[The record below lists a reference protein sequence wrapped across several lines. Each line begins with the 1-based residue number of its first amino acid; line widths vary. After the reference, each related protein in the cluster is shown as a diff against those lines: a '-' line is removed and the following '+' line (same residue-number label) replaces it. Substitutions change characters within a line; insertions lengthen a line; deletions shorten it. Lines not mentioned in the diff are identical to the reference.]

1 MNFAP
6 GYSRPALP
14 HWSPATLAPCDAYAL
29 EAIGRLQTC
38 RGKRFHGDRLGGRQT
53 AKKRLDR

>member
-1 MNFAP
+1 MSGMNFA
-6 GYSRPALP
+6 ALP

-29 EAIGRLQTC
+29 EAIGLLQTY
-38 RGKRFHGDRLGGRQT
+38 RGKRFHGDRLGERQS